1 MQPVIRLMYE
11 IPSDADQDAAME
23 WATKNEAERILLS
36 EDDAEEMEKNLLWTT
51 TLLPNASKIL
61 NGMSVGFL
69 RW

>member
-1 MQPVIRLMYE
+1 
-11 IPSDADQDAAME
+11 
-23 WATKNEAERILLS
+23 LS